1 MLRIAG
7 LLILLLGMNMLG
19 RSAFAAAGRA
29 ATIYAPARVYFLDAS
44 GHGIIRTRAKTTI
57 QFVLRFPVPGSF
69 PTGYTDLRFTVFV
82 HHKAQRTI
90 IYGTPKHLIPGGVLR
105 VAVLVPVSNT
115 WIGQAMVVGTVTLLS
130 KPNGVSL
137 HHVGRGTA
145 ILTVVR

>member
-1 MLRIAG
+1 MQGHACSQLPLQAIPPQGQHRGDVPA
-7 LLILLLGMNMLG
+7 LPMHATSFEPCFHDQLIG
-19 RSAFAAAGRA
+19 
-29 ATIYAPARVYFLDAS
+29 
-44 GHGIIRTRAKTTI
+44 RAKTTI
-57 QFVLRFPVPGSF
+57 QFVLRFPVAGSF